1 MAMEDRMSDNLK
13 RVLTLA
19 QSAAAE
25 FGKNNIG
32 TEHLLLA
39 MAEAEGSTAADVLRE
54 FGLDSALLRELL
66 ERRNVRRPVPERME
80 PTLTQQGMRTFEN
93 AAMEANR
100 MRSPEI
106 GTGHL
111 LLGLL
116 RQQDSGAGA
125 LLNTA
130 GVSLQEIYNATI
142 RKLRERQ
149 EQARQPV
156 TAGARDG
163 ENKTET
169 LDQFSRDL
177 NALARQGKL
186 DPVIGREQ
194 EIERVIQILSRRT
207 KNNPV
212 LIGEPGVGK
221 TAIAEGLAQKIV
233 EGSVPDSML
242 GRRVL
247 ALDLTGMV
255 AGTKYR
261 GDFEERIKNA
271 LEEAKKAGD
280 VILFIDELHTIIG
293 AGAAE
298 GAMDA
303 ANIVKPMLGRGE
315 IQVVGAT
322 TLNEYRKHIEKDAA
336 LERRFQPVIVNE
348 PSPEQSVEIL
358 KGLREKYEEHH
369 GLTITDEAIETAVK
383 MSARYI
389 NDRYLPDKA
398 IDLID
403 EAASRVRMENQKTPP
418 DVAELQQKKMAVE
431 REKDA
436 AVEAQD
442 YEKAA
447 ALRDEEKKLEET
459 LANAKRC
466 WSMTGTGNREVT
478 PEDIAQVVSGWTG
491 IPVAS
496 IKEDEGERLLK
507 MEEILHRRVI
517 GQDEAV
523 TAVAKAI
530 RRGRVGLK
538 DPKRPIGSFLFLGP
552 TGVGKTE
559 LCKALAEAMFGDENA
574 MIRIDMSEYMEKH
587 TVSRLIGSPPGY
599 VGYDEGGQLTEKVRT
614 HPYSVILFDEIE
626 KAHEDVFNI
635 LLQIMDD
642 GRLTDGQGRKV
653 DFKNAVVVM
662 TSNVG
667 ARSLTE
673 KKTRLGFTE
682 GEPAD
687 PDTADYEELKRLVN
701 EDLKRTFKPEFLNRI
716 DEIVVF
722 HRLTRENIRMICRN
736 MLQTVTGRL
745 AGMEITMEVT
755 DEAVDKLADRG
766 FDPVYG
772 ARPLRRAIQSTVEDT
787 AAEEIL
793 AGTVRAGDAVV
804 LTVKDG
810 KLVLEKQNAE
820 EKASPSPEAKP
831 EE

>member
-1 MAMEDRMSDNLK
+1 MAMEDRMSDNMK

-39 MAEAEGSTAADVLRE
+39 MSEAEGSTAAEVMRE
-54 FGLDSALLRELL
+54 FGLDAALLRELL
-66 ERRNVRRPVPERME
+66 AGRTVRRPIPERME
-80 PTLTQQGMRTFEN
+80 PTLTQQSMRAFEN

-130 GVSLQEIYNATI
+130 GVSLQEMYNAVL
-142 RKLRERQ
+142 RKLREQ
-149 EQARQPV
+149 AEQARQPV
-156 TAGARDG
+156 AAGARQE

-186 DPVIGREQ
+186 DPVIGREK

-233 EGSVPDSML
+233 EGSVPESML

-271 LEEAKKAGD
+271 LEEAKKSGD

-322 TLNEYRKHIEKDAA
+322 TLNEYRKYIEKDAA
-336 LERRFQPVIVNE
+336 LERRFQPVTVNE
-348 PSPEQSVEIL
+348 PTPEQSVEIL
-358 KGLREKYEEHH
+358 KGLREKYEAHH

-383 MSARYI
+383 MSSRYI

-418 DVAELQQKKMAVE
+418 DVAELQQKKLAVQ

-436 AVEAQD
+436 AAEAQD

-496 IKEDEGERLLK
+496 ITEDEGERLLK

-614 HPYSVILFDEIE
+614 KPYSVILFDEIE

-673 KKTRLGFTE
+673 KRTRLGFTE
-682 GEPAD
+682 DEGSD

-722 HRLTRENIRMICRN
+722 HRLTRENIRAICRN

-745 AGMEITMEVT
+745 AGMEITMRVS
-755 DEAVDKLADRG
+755 DEAVDLLADKG

-772 ARPLRRAIQSTVEDT
+772 ARPLRRAIQSAVEDT

-793 AGTVRAGDAVV
+793 AGTVKAGDTVV
-804 LTVKDG
+804 LTAENG
-810 KLVLEKQNAE
+810 KLSLKKDTLEKEQTE
-820 EKASPSPEAKP
+820 ETSD
-831 EE
+831 

>member
-1 MAMEDRMSDNLK
+1 MAMEDRMSDNVK

-39 MAEAEGSTAADVLRE
+39 MAEAEGSTAAEVMRE
-54 FGLDSALLRELL
+54 FGLDASLLRELL
-66 ERRNVRRPVPERME
+66 AGRNVRRPIPERME
-80 PTLTQQGMRTFEN
+80 PTLTQQSMRAFEN

-130 GVSLQEIYNATI
+130 GVSLQEMYNAVL
-142 RKLRERQ
+142 RKLRERA

-156 TAGARDG
+156 AAGARQE

-233 EGSVPDSML
+233 EGSVPESML

-322 TLNEYRKHIEKDAA
+322 TLNEYRKYIEKDAA
-336 LERRFQPVIVNE
+336 LERRFQPVTVNE
-348 PSPEQSVEIL
+348 PTPEQSVEIL
-358 KGLREKYEEHH
+358 KGLREKYEAHH

-383 MSARYI
+383 MSSRYI

-403 EAASRVRMENQKTPP
+403 EAASRVRMQNQKTPP
-418 DVAELQQKKMAVE
+418 DVAELQQKKLAVQ

-436 AVEAQD
+436 AAEAQD

-459 LANAKRC
+459 LVNAKRC

-507 MEEILHRRVI
+507 MEDILHRRVI

-614 HPYSVILFDEIE
+614 KPYSVILFDEIE

-667 ARSLTE
+667 ARSLME
-673 KKTRLGFTE
+673 KRTRLGFAE
-682 GEPAD
+682 GETTD

-722 HRLTRENIRMICRN
+722 HRLTRENIRAICRN

-745 AGMEITMEVT
+745 AGMEITMHVS
-755 DEAVDKLADRG
+755 DEAVDLLADKG

-772 ARPLRRAIQSTVEDT
+772 ARPLRRAIQSAVEDT

-793 AGTVRAGDAVV
+793 AGTVKAGDTVV
-804 LTVKDG
+804 LTVEDG
-810 KLVLEKQNAE
+810 RLALKKETQE
-820 EKASPSPEAKP
+820 E
-831 EE
+831 

>member
-1 MAMEDRMSDNLK
+1 MAMEDRMSDNMR

-39 MAEAEGSTAADVLRE
+39 MAEADGSTAAEVMRE
-54 FGLDSALLRELL
+54 FGLDAALLRELL
-66 ERRNVRRPVPERME
+66 AGRTVRRPIPERME
-80 PTLTQQGMRTFEN
+80 PTLTQQSMRAFEN

-100 MRSPEI
+100 MRSAEI

-130 GVSLQEIYNATI
+130 GVSLQEIYNAVL
-142 RKLRERQ
+142 RKLRERA

-156 TAGARDG
+156 AAGARQE

-177 NALARQGKL
+177 NALAKQGKL
-186 DPVIGREQ
+186 DPVIGREE
-194 EIERVIQILSRRT
+194 EINRVIQILSRRT

-233 EGSVPDSML
+233 EGSVPDSMQ
-242 GRRVL
+242 GKRVL

-322 TLNEYRKHIEKDAA
+322 TLNEYRKYIEKDAA
-336 LERRFQPVIVNE
+336 LERRFQPITVNE
-348 PSPEQSVEIL
+348 PTPEQSVEIL
-358 KGLREKYEEHH
+358 KGLREKYEAHH
-369 GLTITDEAIETAVK
+369 GLHITDEAIETAVK

-418 DVAELQQKKMAVE
+418 DVAELQQKKLAVQ

-436 AVEAQD
+436 AAEAQD

-614 HPYSVILFDEIE
+614 KPYSVILFDEIE

-673 KKTRLGFTE
+673 KRKRLGFTE
-682 GEPAD
+682 DEAAD
-687 PDTADYEELKRLVN
+687 PETADYEELKELVN

-722 HRLTRENIRMICRN
+722 HRLTRENIQAICRN
-736 MLQTVTGRL
+736 MLQTVTARL
-745 AGMEITMEVT
+745 AGMEITMHVS
-755 DEAVDKLADRG
+755 DEAVDLLADKG

-772 ARPLRRAIQSTVEDT
+772 ARPLRRAIQSAVEDT

-793 AGTVRAGDAVV
+793 AGTVKAGDTVV
-804 LTVKDG
+804 LTT
-810 KLVLEKQNAE
+810 E
-820 EKASPSPEAKP
+820 EGRLILKKEIQEQK
-831 EE
+831 E

>member
-1 MAMEDRMSDNLK
+1 MAMEDRMSDNVK

-39 MAEAEGSTAADVLRE
+39 MAEAEGSTAAEVMQD
-54 FGLDSALLRELL
+54 FGLDADLLRELL
-66 ERRNVRRPVPERME
+66 AGRTARRPIPERME
-80 PTLTQQGMRTFEN
+80 PTLTQQSMRAFEN

-130 GVSLQEIYNATI
+130 GVSLQEMYNAVV
-142 RKLRERQ
+142 RKLREQ
-149 EQARQPV
+149 AEQARQPV
-156 TAGARDG
+156 TAGARKE
-163 ENKTET
+163 ENKTDT

-186 DPVIGREQ
+186 DPVIGRET

-233 EGSVPDSML
+233 EGSVPESML

-322 TLNEYRKHIEKDAA
+322 TLNEYRKYVEKDSA

-348 PSPEQSVEIL
+348 PTPEQSVEIL
-358 KGLREKYEEHH
+358 KGLREKYEAHH

-418 DVAELQQKKMAVE
+418 DVVELQQKKLAVQ

-436 AVEAQD
+436 AVQAQD

-447 ALRDEEKKLEET
+447 SLRDEEKKLEET

-614 HPYSVILFDEIE
+614 KPYSVILFDEIE

-673 KKTRLGFTE
+673 KRTRLGFTE
-682 GEPAD
+682 DEASD
-687 PDTADYEELKRLVN
+687 PDTADYEELKQLVN

-722 HRLTRENIRMICRN
+722 HRLTKENIRAICRN

-745 AGMEITMEVT
+745 AGMEIAMRVS
-755 DEAVDKLADRG
+755 DEAVDLLADRG

-772 ARPLRRAIQSTVEDT
+772 ARPLRRAIQSAVEDT

-793 AGTVRAGDAVV
+793 AGTVKAGDTVV
-804 LTVKDG
+804 LTTENG
-810 KLVLEKQNAE
+810 KLVLKKEMPQKEETEAAAE
-820 EKASPSPEAKP
+820 
-831 EE
+831 

>member
-1 MAMEDRMSDNLK
+1 MAMEDRMSDNVK

-39 MAEAEGSTAADVLRE
+39 MAEAEGSTAAEVMRE
-54 FGLDSALLRELL
+54 FGLDASLLRELL
-66 ERRNVRRPVPERME
+66 AGRNVRRPIPERME
-80 PTLTQQGMRTFEN
+80 PTLTQQSMRAFEN

-130 GVSLQEIYNATI
+130 GVSLQEMYNAVL
-142 RKLRERQ
+142 RKLRERA

-156 TAGARDG
+156 AAGARQE

-233 EGSVPDSML
+233 EGSVPESML

-322 TLNEYRKHIEKDAA
+322 TLNEYRKYIEKDAA
-336 LERRFQPVIVNE
+336 LERRFQPVTVNE
-348 PSPEQSVEIL
+348 PTPEQSVEIL
-358 KGLREKYEEHH
+358 KGLREKYEAHH

-383 MSARYI
+383 MSSRYI

-403 EAASRVRMENQKTPP
+403 EAASRVRMQNQKTPP
-418 DVAELQQKKMAVE
+418 DVAELQQKKLAVQ

-436 AVEAQD
+436 AAEAQD

-459 LANAKRC
+459 LVNAKRC

-507 MEEILHRRVI
+507 MEDILHRRVI

-614 HPYSVILFDEIE
+614 KPYSVILFDEIE

-667 ARSLTE
+667 ARSLME
-673 KKTRLGFTE
+673 KRTRLGFAE
-682 GEPAD
+682 GETTD

-722 HRLTRENIRMICRN
+722 HRLTRENIRAICRN

-745 AGMEITMEVT
+745 AGMEITMHVS
-755 DEAVDKLADRG
+755 DEAVDLLADKG

-772 ARPLRRAIQSTVEDT
+772 ARPLRRAIQSAVEDT

-793 AGTVRAGDAVV
+793 AGTVKAGDTVL
-804 LTVKDG
+804 LTVEDG
-810 KLVLEKQNAE
+810 RLALKKETQE
-820 EKASPSPEAKP
+820 E
-831 EE
+831 

>member
-19 QSAAAE
+19 QSVAAE

-39 MAEAEGSTAADVLRE
+39 MAEAEGSTAATVMRE
-54 FGLDSALLRELL
+54 FGLDSTLLRELL

-80 PTLTQQGMRTFEN
+80 PTLTQQGMRAFEN

-100 MRSPEI
+100 LRSAEI

-149 EQARQPV
+149 ETERQPV
-156 TAGARDG
+156 AAGVREG
-163 ENKTET
+163 ENKTDT

-271 LEEAKKAGD
+271 LEEAKNAGD

-336 LERRFQPVIVNE
+336 LERRFQPVVVNE

-383 MSARYI
+383 MSAR
-389 NDRYLPDKA
+389 
-398 IDLID
+398 
-403 EAASRVRMENQKTPP
+403 
-418 DVAELQQKKMAVE
+418 
-431 REKDA
+431 
-436 AVEAQD
+436 
-442 YEKAA
+442 
-447 ALRDEEKKLEET
+447 
-459 LANAKRC
+459 
-466 WSMTGTGNREVT
+466 
-478 PEDIAQVVSGWTG
+478 
-491 IPVAS
+491 
-496 IKEDEGERLLK
+496 
-507 MEEILHRRVI
+507 
-517 GQDEAV
+517 
-523 TAVAKAI
+523 
-530 RRGRVGLK
+530 
-538 DPKRPIGSFLFLGP
+538 
-552 TGVGKTE
+552 
-559 LCKALAEAMFGDENA
+559 
-574 MIRIDMSEYMEKH
+574 
-587 TVSRLIGSPPGY
+587 
-599 VGYDEGGQLTEKVRT
+599 
-614 HPYSVILFDEIE
+614 
-626 KAHEDVFNI
+626 
-635 LLQIMDD
+635 
-642 GRLTDGQGRKV
+642 
-653 DFKNAVVVM
+653 
-662 TSNVG
+662 
-667 ARSLTE
+667 
-673 KKTRLGFTE
+673 
-682 GEPAD
+682 
-687 PDTADYEELKRLVN
+687 
-701 EDLKRTFKPEFLNRI
+701 
-716 DEIVVF
+716 
-722 HRLTRENIRMICRN
+722 
-736 MLQTVTGRL
+736 
-745 AGMEITMEVT
+745 
-755 DEAVDKLADRG
+755 
-766 FDPVYG
+766 
-772 ARPLRRAIQSTVEDT
+772 
-787 AAEEIL
+787 
-793 AGTVRAGDAVV
+793 
-804 LTVKDG
+804 
-810 KLVLEKQNAE
+810 
-820 EKASPSPEAKP
+820 
-831 EE
+831 

>member
-1 MAMEDRMSDNLK
+1 E
-13 RVLTLA
+13 
-19 QSAAAE
+19 
-25 FGKNNIG
+25 
-32 TEHLLLA
+32 
-39 MAEAEGSTAADVLRE
+39 
-54 FGLDSALLRELL
+54 
-66 ERRNVRRPVPERME
+66 
-80 PTLTQQGMRTFEN
+80 
-93 AAMEANR
+93 
-100 MRSPEI
+100 
-106 GTGHL
+106 
-111 LLGLL
+111 
-116 RQQDSGAGA
+116 
-125 LLNTA
+125 
-130 GVSLQEIYNATI
+130 
-142 RKLRERQ
+142 
-149 EQARQPV
+149 
-156 TAGARDG
+156 

-177 NALARQGKL
+177 NALAKQGKL
-186 DPVIGREQ
+186 DPVIGREE
-194 EIERVIQILSRRT
+194 EINRVIQILSRRT

-233 EGSVPDSML
+233 EGSVPDSMQ
-242 GRRVL
+242 GKRVL

-322 TLNEYRKHIEKDAA
+322 TLNEYRKYIEKDAA
-336 LERRFQPVIVNE
+336 LERRFQPITVNE
-348 PSPEQSVEIL
+348 PTPEQSVEIL
-358 KGLREKYEEHH
+358 KGLREKYEAHH
-369 GLTITDEAIETAVK
+369 GLHITDEAIETAVK

-418 DVAELQQKKMAVE
+418 DVAELQQKKLAVQ

-436 AVEAQD
+436 AAEAQD

-459 LANAKRC
+459 LTNAKRC

-517 GQDEAV
+517 GQEEAV

-614 HPYSVILFDEIE
+614 KPYSVILFDEIE

-673 KKTRLGFTE
+673 KRKRLGFTE
-682 GEPAD
+682 DEAAD
-687 PDTADYEELKRLVN
+687 PETADYEELKELVN

-722 HRLTRENIRMICRN
+722 HRLTRENIQAICRN
-736 MLQTVTGRL
+736 MLQTVTARL
-745 AGMEITMEVT
+745 AGMEITMHVS
-755 DEAVDKLADRG
+755 DEAVDLLADKG

-772 ARPLRRAIQSTVEDT
+772 ARPLRRAIQSAVEDT

-793 AGTVRAGDAVV
+793 AGTVKAGDTVV
-804 LTVKDG
+804 LTT
-810 KLVLEKQNAE
+810 E
-820 EKASPSPEAKP
+820 EGRLILKKETQEQK
-831 EE
+831 E

>member
-1 MAMEDRMSDNLK
+1 MAMEDRMSDNVK

-39 MAEAEGSTAADVLRE
+39 MAEAEGSTAAEVMQD
-54 FGLDSALLRELL
+54 FGLDADLLRELL
-66 ERRNVRRPVPERME
+66 AGRTARRPIPERME
-80 PTLTQQGMRTFEN
+80 PTLTQQSMRAFEN

-130 GVSLQEIYNATI
+130 GVSLQEMYNAVV
-142 RKLRERQ
+142 RKLREQ
-149 EQARQPV
+149 AEQARQPV
-156 TAGARDG
+156 TAGARKE
-163 ENKTET
+163 ENKTDT

-177 NALARQGKL
+177 NALARQGML
-186 DPVIGREQ
+186 DPVIGRET

-233 EGSVPDSML
+233 EGSVPESML

-322 TLNEYRKHIEKDAA
+322 TLNEYRKYVEKDAA

-348 PSPEQSVEIL
+348 PTPEQSVEIL
-358 KGLREKYEEHH
+358 KGLREKYEAHH

-418 DVAELQQKKMAVE
+418 DVVELQQKKLAVQ

-436 AVEAQD
+436 AVQAQD

-447 ALRDEEKKLEET
+447 SLRDEEKKLEET

-614 HPYSVILFDEIE
+614 KPYSVILFDEIE

-673 KKTRLGFTE
+673 KRTRLGFTE
-682 GEPAD
+682 DEASD
-687 PDTADYEELKRLVN
+687 PDTADYEELKQLVN

-722 HRLTRENIRMICRN
+722 HRLTKENIRAICRN

-745 AGMEITMEVT
+745 AGMEIAMRVS
-755 DEAVDKLADRG
+755 DEAVDLLADRG

-772 ARPLRRAIQSTVEDT
+772 ARPLRRAIQSAVEDT

-793 AGTVRAGDAVV
+793 AGTVKAGDTVV
-804 LTVKDG
+804 LTTENG
-810 KLVLEKQNAE
+810 KLVLKKEMPQKEETEAAAE
-820 EKASPSPEAKP
+820 
-831 EE
+831 

>member
-1 MAMEDRMSDNLK
+1 M
-13 RVLTLA
+13 
-19 QSAAAE
+19 
-25 FGKNNIG
+25 
-32 TEHLLLA
+32 
-39 MAEAEGSTAADVLRE
+39 
-54 FGLDSALLRELL
+54 
-66 ERRNVRRPVPERME
+66 
-80 PTLTQQGMRTFEN
+80 
-93 AAMEANR
+93 
-100 MRSPEI
+100 
-106 GTGHL
+106 
-111 LLGLL
+111 
-116 RQQDSGAGA
+116 
-125 LLNTA
+125 
-130 GVSLQEIYNATI
+130 
-142 RKLRERQ
+142 
-149 EQARQPV
+149 
-156 TAGARDG
+156 
-163 ENKTET
+163 
-169 LDQFSRDL
+169 
-177 NALARQGKL
+177 
-186 DPVIGREQ
+186 
-194 EIERVIQILSRRT
+194 
-207 KNNPV
+207 
-212 LIGEPGVGK
+212 
-221 TAIAEGLAQKIV
+221 
-233 EGSVPDSML
+233 
-242 GRRVL
+242 
-247 ALDLTGMV
+247 
-255 AGTKYR
+255 
-261 GDFEERIKNA
+261 
-271 LEEAKKAGD
+271 
-280 VILFIDELHTIIG
+280 
-293 AGAAE
+293 
-298 GAMDA
+298 
-303 ANIVKPMLGRGE
+303 
-315 IQVVGAT
+315 
-322 TLNEYRKHIEKDAA
+322 
-336 LERRFQPVIVNE
+336 
-348 PSPEQSVEIL
+348 
-358 KGLREKYEEHH
+358 
-369 GLTITDEAIETAVK
+369 
-383 MSARYI
+383 
-389 NDRYLPDKA
+389 
-398 IDLID
+398 ID

-418 DVAELQQKKMAVE
+418 DVAELQQKKMAVQ

-459 LANAKRC
+459 LTNAKRC

-523 TAVAKAI
+523 TAVARAI

-642 GRLTDGQGRKV
+642 GRLTDGQGRRV

-682 GEPAD
+682 GETAD
-687 PDTADYEELKRLVN
+687 PDTADYEELKQLVN

-722 HRLTRENIRMICRN
+722 HRLTKENIRMICRN
-736 MLQTVTGRL
+736 MLQTVTERL

-810 KLVLEKQNAE
+810 KLTLEKQNAE
-820 EKASPSPEAKP
+820 ENLSAVTG
-831 EE
+831 EEPKE

>member
-1 MAMEDRMSDNLK
+1 MAMEDRMTDNVK

-39 MAEAEGSTAADVLRE
+39 MAEAEGSTAAEVMQD
-54 FGLDSALLRELL
+54 FGLDAALLRELL
-66 ERRNVRRPVPERME
+66 AGRTARRPIPERME
-80 PTLTQQGMRTFEN
+80 PTLTQQSMRAFEN

-130 GVSLQEIYNATI
+130 GVSLQEMYNAVL
-142 RKLRERQ
+142 RKLRERA

-156 TAGARDG
+156 AAGARQE

-186 DPVIGREQ
+186 DPVIGRET

-233 EGSVPDSML
+233 EGSVPESML
-242 GRRVL
+242 GKRVL

-322 TLNEYRKHIEKDAA
+322 TLNEYRKYVEKDAA
-336 LERRFQPVIVNE
+336 LERRFQPVTVNE
-348 PSPEQSVEIL
+348 PTPEQSVEIL
-358 KGLREKYEEHH
+358 KGLREKYEAHH

-403 EAASRVRMENQKTPP
+403 EAASRGRMENQKTPP
-418 DVAELQQKKMAVE
+418 DVAELQQKKLAVQ

-459 LANAKRC
+459 LTNAKRC
-466 WSMTGTGNREVT
+466 WSMTGTGNRQVT

-614 HPYSVILFDEIE
+614 KPYSVILFDEIE

-673 KKTRLGFTE
+673 KRTRLGFAE
-682 GEPAD
+682 GEGTD
-687 PDTADYEELKRLVN
+687 PDTADYEELKQLVN

-722 HRLTRENIRMICRN
+722 HRLTRENIRAICRN

-745 AGMEITMEVT
+745 AGMEITMQVS
-755 DEAVDKLADRG
+755 DEAVELLADKG

-772 ARPLRRAIQSTVEDT
+772 ARPLRRAIQSAVEDT

-793 AGTVRAGDAVV
+793 AGTVKAGDTVV
-804 LTVKDG
+804 LTAENG
-810 KLVLEKQNAE
+810 KLILKKDE
-820 EKASPSPEAKP
+820 P
-831 EE
+831 EEEGTEKTSD

>member
-1 MAMEDRMSDNLK
+1 MAMEDRMSDNMK

-39 MAEAEGSTAADVLRE
+39 MSEAEGSMAAEVMRE
-54 FGLDSALLRELL
+54 FGLDAALLRELL
-66 ERRNVRRPVPERME
+66 AGRTVRRPIPERME
-80 PTLTQQGMRTFEN
+80 PTLTQQSMRAFEN

-130 GVSLQEIYNATI
+130 GVSLQEMYNAVL
-142 RKLRERQ
+142 RKLREQ
-149 EQARQPV
+149 AEQARQPV
-156 TAGARDG
+156 AAGARQE

-186 DPVIGREQ
+186 DPVIGREK

-233 EGSVPDSML
+233 EGSVPESML

-271 LEEAKKAGD
+271 LEEAKKSGD

-322 TLNEYRKHIEKDAA
+322 TLNEYRKYIEKDAA
-336 LERRFQPVIVNE
+336 LERRFQPVTVNE
-348 PSPEQSVEIL
+348 PTPEQSVEIL
-358 KGLREKYEEHH
+358 KGLREKYEAHH

-383 MSARYI
+383 MSSRYI

-418 DVAELQQKKMAVE
+418 DVAELQQKKLAVQ

-436 AVEAQD
+436 AAEAQD

-496 IKEDEGERLLK
+496 ITEDEGERLLK

-614 HPYSVILFDEIE
+614 KPYSVILFDEIE

-673 KKTRLGFTE
+673 KRTRLGFTE
-682 GEPAD
+682 DEGSD

-722 HRLTRENIRMICRN
+722 HRLTRENIRAICRN

-745 AGMEITMEVT
+745 AGMEITMRVS
-755 DEAVDKLADRG
+755 DEAVDLLADKG

-772 ARPLRRAIQSTVEDT
+772 ARPLRRAIQSAVEDT

-793 AGTVRAGDAVV
+793 AGTVKAGDTVV
-804 LTVKDG
+804 LTAENG
-810 KLVLEKQNAE
+810 KLSLKKDTLEKEQTE
-820 EKASPSPEAKP
+820 ETSD
-831 EE
+831 

>member
-1 MAMEDRMSDNLK
+1 
-13 RVLTLA
+13 
-19 QSAAAE
+19 
-25 FGKNNIG
+25 
-32 TEHLLLA
+32 
-39 MAEAEGSTAADVLRE
+39 MAEAEGSTAAEVMQD
-54 FGLDSALLRELL
+54 FGLDADLLRELL
-66 ERRNVRRPVPERME
+66 AGRTARRPIPERME
-80 PTLTQQGMRTFEN
+80 PTLTQQSMRAFEN

-130 GVSLQEIYNATI
+130 GVSLQEMYNAVV
-142 RKLRERQ
+142 RKLREQ
-149 EQARQPV
+149 AEQARQPV
-156 TAGARDG
+156 TAGARKE
-163 ENKTET
+163 ENKTDT

-186 DPVIGREQ
+186 DPVIGRET

-233 EGSVPDSML
+233 EGSVPESML

-322 TLNEYRKHIEKDAA
+322 TLNEYRKYVEKDAA

-348 PSPEQSVEIL
+348 PTPEQSVEIL
-358 KGLREKYEEHH
+358 KGLREKYEAHH

-418 DVAELQQKKMAVE
+418 DVVELQQKKLAVQ

-436 AVEAQD
+436 AVQAQD

-447 ALRDEEKKLEET
+447 SLRDEEKKLEET

-614 HPYSVILFDEIE
+614 KPYSVILFDEIE

-673 KKTRLGFTE
+673 KRTRLGFTE
-682 GEPAD
+682 DEASD
-687 PDTADYEELKRLVN
+687 PDTADYEELKQLVN

-722 HRLTRENIRMICRN
+722 HRLTKENIRAICRN

-745 AGMEITMEVT
+745 AGMEIAMRVS
-755 DEAVDKLADRG
+755 DEAVDLLADRG

-772 ARPLRRAIQSTVEDT
+772 ARPLRRAIQSAVEDT

-793 AGTVRAGDAVV
+793 AGTVKAGDTVV
-804 LTVKDG
+804 LTTENG
-810 KLVLEKQNAE
+810 KLVLKKEMPQKEETEAAAE
-820 EKASPSPEAKP
+820 
-831 EE
+831 

>member
-1 MAMEDRMSDNLK
+1 MAMEDRMSDNVK

-39 MAEAEGSTAADVLRE
+39 MAEAEGSTAAGVMRE
-54 FGLDSALLRELL
+54 FGLDAQLLRDLL
-66 ERRNVRRPVPERME
+66 AGRTIRRPIPERME
-80 PTLTQQGMRTFEN
+80 PTLTQQSMRAFEN

-125 LLNTA
+125 LLKTA
-130 GVSLQEIYNATI
+130 GVSLQEMYNAVL
-142 RKLRERQ
+142 RKLRERS

-156 TAGARDG
+156 AAGARQE

-194 EIERVIQILSRRT
+194 EISRVIQILSRRT

-233 EGSVPDSML
+233 EGSVPESML

-271 LEEAKKAGD
+271 LEEAKNAGD

-322 TLNEYRKHIEKDAA
+322 TLNEYRKYIEKDAA
-336 LERRFQPVIVNE
+336 LERRFQPVTVNE
-348 PSPEQSVEIL
+348 PTPEQSVEIL
-358 KGLREKYEEHH
+358 KGLREKYEAHH

-383 MSARYI
+383 MSSRYI

-418 DVAELQQKKMAVE
+418 DVAELQQKKLAVE

-447 ALRDEEKKLEET
+447 TLRDEEKKLEET

-523 TAVAKAI
+523 TAVARAI

-614 HPYSVILFDEIE
+614 KPYSVILFDEIE

-673 KKTRLGFTE
+673 KRARLGFTE
-682 GEPAD
+682 DEASD

-722 HRLTRENIRMICRN
+722 HRLTKENIRSICRN

-745 AGMEITMEVT
+745 AGMEITMQVA
-755 DEAVDKLADRG
+755 DEAVDLLADRG

-772 ARPLRRAIQSTVEDT
+772 ARPLRRAIQSAVEDT

-793 AGTVRAGDAVV
+793 AGTVKAGDTVT
-804 LTVKDG
+804 LTTEDG
-810 KLVLEKQNAE
+810 RLVLKKETPEKDEKE
-820 EKASPSPEAKP
+820 EKPE
-831 EE
+831 

>member
-1 MAMEDRMSDNLK
+1 MAMEDRMSDNMR

-39 MAEAEGSTAADVLRE
+39 MAEADGSTAAEVMRE
-54 FGLDSALLRELL
+54 FGLDAALLRELL
-66 ERRNVRRPVPERME
+66 AGRTVRRPIPERME
-80 PTLTQQGMRTFEN
+80 PTLTQQSMRAFEN

-100 MRSPEI
+100 MRSAEI

-130 GVSLQEIYNATI
+130 GVSLQEIYNAVL
-142 RKLRERQ
+142 RKLRERA

-156 TAGARDG
+156 AAGARQE

-177 NALARQGKL
+177 NALAKQGKL
-186 DPVIGREQ
+186 DPVIGREE
-194 EIERVIQILSRRT
+194 EINRVIQILSRRT

-233 EGSVPDSML
+233 EGSVPDSMQ
-242 GRRVL
+242 GKRVL

-322 TLNEYRKHIEKDAA
+322 TLNEYRKYIEKDAA
-336 LERRFQPVIVNE
+336 LERRFQPITVNE
-348 PSPEQSVEIL
+348 PTPEQSVEIL
-358 KGLREKYEEHH
+358 KGLREKYEAHH
-369 GLTITDEAIETAVK
+369 GLHITDEAIETAVK

-418 DVAELQQKKMAVE
+418 DVAELQQKKLAVQ

-436 AVEAQD
+436 AAEAQD

-459 LANAKRC
+459 LTNAKRC

-517 GQDEAV
+517 GQEEAV

-614 HPYSVILFDEIE
+614 KPYSVILFDEIE

-673 KKTRLGFTE
+673 KRKRLGFTE
-682 GEPAD
+682 DEAAGPE
-687 PDTADYEELKRLVN
+687 TADYEELKELVN

-722 HRLTRENIRMICRN
+722 HRLTRENIQAICRN
-736 MLQTVTGRL
+736 MLQTVTARL
-745 AGMEITMEVT
+745 AGMEITMHVSN
-755 DEAVDKLADRG
+755 EAVDLLDDKG

-772 ARPLRRAIQSTVEDT
+772 ARPLRRAIQSAVEDT

-793 AGTVRAGDAVV
+793 AGTVKAGDTVV
-804 LTVKDG
+804 LTT
-810 KLVLEKQNAE
+810 E
-820 EKASPSPEAKP
+820 EGRLILKKETQEQK
-831 EE
+831 E

>member
-1 MAMEDRMSDNLK
+1 MAMEDRMSENVK

-25 FGKNNIG
+25 FGKNHIG

-39 MAEAEGSTAADVLRE
+39 MADAEGSTASDVLRE
-54 FGLDSALLRELL
+54 FGLDSQLLRDLL
-66 ERRNVRRPVPERME
+66 EKKSPRRPATEMIN
-80 PTLTQQGMRTFEN
+80 PTLTQQSMRAFEN

-100 MRSPEI
+100 MRSAEI

-116 RQQDSGAGA
+116 RQRDSGAAA
-125 LLNTA
+125 LLSYA
-130 GVSLQEIYNATI
+130 DADIQEIYGAAVK
-142 RKLRERQ
+142 RLREKE

-156 TAGARDG
+156 TAGDRGG

-186 DPVIGREQ
+186 DPVIGREE
-194 EIERVIQILSRRT
+194 EIDRVIQILSRRT

-233 EGSVPDSML
+233 AGSVPESML
-242 GRRVL
+242 GKRVL

-271 LEEAKKAGD
+271 LEEAKNAGD

-336 LERRFQPVIVNE
+336 LERRFQPVTVNE
-348 PSPEQSVEIL
+348 PTPEQSVAIL
-358 KGLREKYEEHH
+358 KGLREKYEAHH
-369 GLTITDEAIETAVK
+369 QLKITDEAIETAVK

-403 EAASRVRMENQKTPP
+403 EAASRVRMQNQKTPP
-418 DVAELQQKKMAVE
+418 DVLELEQKKLAVQ
-431 REKDA
+431 RDKDA

-459 LANAKRC
+459 LANARRC
-466 WSMTGTGNREVT
+466 WSMASGGDREVT

-491 IPVAS
+491 IPVTS

-507 MEEILHRRVI
+507 MEDILHRRVI

-523 TAVAKAI
+523 TAVARAI

-614 HPYSVILFDEIE
+614 KPYSVILFDEIE

-673 KKTRLGFTE
+673 KRSQLGFVE
-682 GEPAD
+682 GDGTD

-722 HRLTRENIRMICRN
+722 HRLTRDNIREICRH
-736 MLQTVTGRL
+736 MLQTVTERL
-745 AGMEITMEVT
+745 AGMEITMQA
-755 DEAVDKLADRG
+755 DDSAVDLLADKG

-772 ARPLRRAIQSTVEDT
+772 ARPLRRAIQSAVEDT
-787 AAEEIL
+787 AAERIL
-793 AGTVRAGDAVV
+793 DGSVKAGDTVI
-804 LTVKDG
+804 LTAEDG
-810 KLVLEKQNAE
+810 KLTLKNAE
-820 EKASPSPEAKP
+820 QKESQM
-831 EE
+831 EEETANA